1 MPIFHPRPARTP
13 LLVGLEWFLEN
24 FPQLCGGGVL
34 ITASATIADYGA
46 PSVVTLP
53 IGLLSAWPLGV
64 VVRETVHSVRC
75 WHIRQRRLHAEF
87 LRASA
92 DQPEPTHAPAER
104 VTVAPAPLPA
114 AQPRPAALP
123 PARSLVV
130 EGEVV
135 EREPRR

>member
-13 LLVGLEWFLEN
+13 LLVGLEWFVEN

-46 PSVVTLP
+46 PSLVTLP

-87 LRASA
+87 LRKTS
-92 DQPEPTHAPAER
+92 DQPRSTFVAAER
-104 VTVAPAPLPA
+104 VADAAPAQLE
-114 AQPRPAALP
+114 PAALE
-123 PARSLVV
+123 PARPLVI

-135 EREPRR
+135 PPAAERRR